1 MNKLTVLAE
10 FETAGASFLV
20 SDATILQCL
29 QVAIQEGRLP
39 PVSEDWLCRAR
50 GDVRCVERLGETAA
64 GVLWARRD

>member
-10 FETAGASFLV
+10 FETGGASFLV

-50 GDVRCVERLGETAA
+50 GDLGCVDRVDETVA
-64 GVLWARRD
+64 GVPRARRD